1 MDIKKISIVI
11 AIIFLALVGYKIIS
25 SSIQENKE
33 KAVLEEK
40 AQLDQIAKEPLNN
53 CIDQINSSAENEIK
67 KQHDLALDLSSPESQ
82 KECLNSDHGL
92 KVNALIISGKMTLQ
106 EYCKPPSFEELQAE
120 ADQIHAKAKID
131 IDECYKRYK

>member
-1 MDIKKISIVI
+1 MDNKKIIILIVI
-11 AIIFLALVGYKIIS
+11 IFIALVGYKLIS

-40 AQLDQIAKEPLNN
+40 AQLDQLAKAPLNN
-53 CIDQINSSAENEIK
+53 CIDQINSSAENEIDRNSK
-67 KQHDLALDLSSPESQ
+67 LAQDLGSPESQ

-106 EYCKPPSFEELQAE
+106 EYCKPPSFEELQVE
-120 ADQIHAKAKID
+120 ADQIHTKAKTD
-131 IDECYKRYK
+131 IEECYKRYK

>member
-1 MDIKKISIVI
+1 MDNKKIIVLVVV
-11 AIIFLALVGYKIIS
+11 IFLALVGYKIIS

-40 AQLDQIAKEPLNN
+40 AQLDQLAKAPLNN
-53 CIDQINSSAENEIK
+53 CIDQINSSAENEIDR
-67 KQHDLALDLSSPESQ
+67 HSRLAQDLSLPESQ

-92 KVNALIISGKMTLQ
+92 KVNALILSGKMTLQ
-106 EYCKPPSFEELQAE
+106 EYCKPPSFEELQIE

-131 IDECYKRYK
+131 IEDCYKRYK